1 MYIHVHN
8 VHMYINVNYCLWNI
22 RCIKTFYE
30 RLFEKRDEVLELSEA
45 LILALDAKGAVPW
58 ICLLFHPKKGLNYSY
73 TFSSVKYKGFFF
85 FSSLNFNVSFFF
97 LTISRFL
104 GDGWKILSIHRLSE
118 KDFYIL
124 LSHFNNLALND

>member
-8 VHMYINVNYCLWNI
+8 VQVHMYINVNYCLWNI

-73 TFSSVKYKGFFF
+73 TFSSVKYKGFFSLPLLNLMLGF
-85 FSSLNFNVSFFF
+85 FPDDKQISGRWLKNTINTSS
-97 LTISRFL
+97 I
-104 GDGWKILSIHRLSE
+104 WKRLL
-118 KDFYIL
+118 YIAIT
-124 LSHFNNLALND
+124 F